1 MDSSKNVD
9 IAIIPPKAPSTNKI
23 DEQQE
28 PDPLLPVFKG

>member
-9 IAIIPPKAPSTNKI
+9 KAIIPPNAPSNNKI

-28 PDPLLPVFKG
+28 PDPLLPVFYG